1 MVENV
6 AYIITYVPTRTI
18 YLGNWQRKINTTLL
32 GNTVDGKHVLHFP
45 TIGGHNIQPYWKID
59 GKHVLHFPT
68 IGGHNIQ
75 PFWGIDGK
83 HVLHFPT
90 IL

>member
-1 MVENV
+1 MF
-6 AYIITYVPTRTI
+6 
-18 YLGNWQRKINTTLL
+18 GRKCSIHMYQLEQFIL
-32 GNTVDGKHVLHFP
+32 VIGREKSIQPYWGIDGKHVLHFP